1 MREFEVDMELRQA
14 KRGTCLALAYK
25 RLEERAIK
33 DNTYRS
39 YLQTLRALE
48 IEDLPVKEA
57 TVRELGKRLNTIIAQ
72 STRRKHAV
80 NLQACLGVKV
90 PCAAPKQKVYD
101 LSEVKDVKE
110 AFAESK
116 YRPHVYG
123 MLFAGMRIGES
134 LVKQPLK
141 GSIITIDRQRTPQN
155 DITPPKTTGPVYI
168 PDWFAEEYPSYELGA
183 INHATVYRGV
193 KRRAKKELGIE
204 LNPHQLRHMFAT
216 NLVKLGAPPEVLRRQ
231 MRHHDVA
238 VSLRYYVQTTETD
251 ITSVMAQ
258 FGA

>member
-1 MREFEVDMELRQA
+1 MELRQA

-39 YLQTLRALE
+39 YLQTLRVLE
-48 IEDLPVKEA
+48 IEDLPIKEA
-57 TVRELGKRLNTIIAQ
+57 TVRELGRRLSTIITQ

-101 LSEVKDVKE
+101 LPTVQEVRE

-123 MLFAGMRIGES
+123 MTFAGMRIGES
-134 LVKQPLK
+134 LVNQPTK
-141 GSIITIDRQRTPQN
+141 GNIISIDRQRTPQN
-155 DITPPKTTGPVYI
+155 EITPAKTTGPVFV
-168 PDWFAEEYPSYELGA
+168 PEWFAEEYATYSLGA

-204 LNPHQLRHMFAT
+204 LNPHALRHLFAT

-238 VSLRYYVQTTETD
+238 VSLRYYVQTTEED
-251 ITSVMAQ
+251 ITSVMAR
-258 FGA
+258 FA

>member
-1 MREFEVDMELRQA
+1 MELRQSA
-14 KRGTCLALAYK
+14 PGTVLELAYK
-25 RLEERAIK
+25 RLDERAIK

-39 YLQTLRALE
+39 YLQTLRVLE
-48 IEDLPVKEA
+48 IEDLPVEKA
-57 TVRELGKRLNTIIAQ
+57 TVRELSKRLNTIITA

-80 NLQACLGVKV
+80 NLQACIGVKV
-90 PCAAPKQKVYD
+90 STPAPKQKVYE
-101 LSEVKDVKE
+101 LSSIKDVRE
-110 AFAESK
+110 AFAESR
-116 YRPHVYG
+116 YRPYAYS

-134 LVKQPLK
+134 LVNQPSK

-155 DITPPKTTGPVYI
+155 DITPPKTSGPVFV
-168 PDWFAEEYPSYELGA
+168 PDWFAEEYRTYSLGR
-183 INHATVYRGV
+183 INHATVYRGI
-193 KRRAKKELGIE
+193 KRRAKKELGID

-238 VSLRYYVQTTETD
+238 VSLRYYVQTTEAD
-251 ITSVMAQ
+251 ISSVMAQ

>member
-1 MREFEVDMELRQA
+1 M
-14 KRGTCLALAYK
+14 ALAYK

-57 TVRELGKRLNTIIAQ
+57 TTRELGRRLSTIITQ

-90 PCAAPKQKVYD
+90 PTPAPKQKVYVLPSVQD
-101 LSEVKDVKE
+101 VKD
-110 AFAESK
+110 AFADSK

-123 MLFAGMRIGES
+123 MTFAGMRIGES
-134 LVKQPLK
+134 LVNQPTMGNVLN
-141 GSIITIDRQRTPQN
+141 IDRQRTPQN
-155 DITPPKTTGPVYI
+155 AITPAKTTGPVII
-168 PDWFAEEYPSYELGA
+168 PDWFVDEYATYELGS

-204 LNPHQLRHMFAT
+204 LNPHALRHLFAT
-216 NLVKLGAPPEVLRRQ
+216 NLVQLGAPPEVLRRQ

-238 VSLRYYVQTTETD
+238 VSLRYYVQTTEAD
-251 ITSVMAQ
+251 ITAVMAK
-258 FGA
+258 FA

>member
-1 MREFEVDMELRQA
+1 MELRQA
-14 KRGTCLALAYK
+14 QSGTCLALAYE
-25 RLEERAIK
+25 RLEARAIK

-48 IEDLPVKEA
+48 IEDLPIEKA
-57 TVRELGKRLNTIIAQ
+57 TVRELGKRLNTVITQ

-80 NLQACLGVKV
+80 NIQACLGIKV

-101 LSEVKDVKE
+101 LAEVKDVKE

-134 LVKQPLK
+134 LVNQPLK
-141 GSIITIDRQRTPQN
+141 GSTLTIDRQRTPQN
-155 DITPPKTTGPVYI
+155 DITPPKTTGPVII
-168 PDWFAEEYPSYELGA
+168 PDWFAEEYATYQLGS
-183 INHATVYRGV
+183 INHATVYRGI
-193 KRRAKKELGIE
+193 KRLGKKALGID

-216 NLVKLGAPPEVLRRQ
+216 NLVKLGAPRKYSADRCGI
-231 MRHHDVA
+231 
-238 VSLRYYVQTTETD
+238 TT
-251 ITSVMAQ
+251 
-258 FGA
+258 

>member
-1 MREFEVDMELRQA
+1 MELRQA

-39 YLQTLRALE
+39 YLQTLRVLE
-48 IEDLPVKEA
+48 IEDMPVKEA
-57 TVRELGKRLNTIIAQ
+57 TVRELGRRLSTIITQ

-80 NLQACLGVKV
+80 NIQACLGIKV
-90 PCAAPKQKVYD
+90 PTPAPKQKVYD
-101 LSEVKDVKE
+101 LPSVQEVRE
-110 AFAESK
+110 AFADSK

-123 MLFAGMRIGES
+123 MTFAGMRIGES
-134 LVKQPLK
+134 LVNQPLK
-141 GSIITIDRQRTPQN
+141 GNVVSIDRQRTPQN
-155 DITPPKTTGPVYI
+155 AITPAKTTGPVFV
-168 PDWFAEEYPSYELGA
+168 PEWFAEEYATYKLGA

-193 KRRAKKELGIE
+193 KRKAKKELGIE
-204 LNPHQLRHMFAT
+204 LNPHALRHLFAT

-238 VSLRYYVQTTETD
+238 VSLRYYVQTTEED
-251 ITSVMAQ
+251 ITSVMSRFA
-258 FGA
+258 

>member
-1 MREFEVDMELRQA
+1 M
-14 KRGTCLALAYK
+14 ALAYK

-39 YLQTLRALE
+39 YLQTLRVLE

-57 TVRELGKRLNTIIAQ
+57 TVRELSRRLSGIITA

-80 NLQACLGVKV
+80 NLQACLGIKV
-90 PCAAPKQKVYD
+90 PTPAPKQKVYD
-101 LSEVKDVKE
+101 LPTVQEVRE
-110 AFAESK
+110 AFADSK

-123 MLFAGMRIGES
+123 MTFAGMRIGES
-134 LVKQPLK
+134 LVKQTLK
-141 GSIITIDRQRTPQN
+141 GNVINIDRQRTPQN
-155 DITPPKTTGPVYI
+155 HITPAKTTGPVFV
-168 PDWFAEEYPSYELGA
+168 PEWFAEEYATYELGA

-204 LNPHQLRHMFAT
+204 LNPHALRHLFAT

-238 VSLRYYVQTTETD
+238 VSLRYYVQTQEAD
-251 ITSVMAQ
+251 IESVMAR
-258 FGA
+258 FA